1 MTLPAYLSAFLSLPT
16 LALAFFCWRRRHL
29 AVALLCLC
37 LSLALAVEVPKLLVR
52 QLSNPLL
59 AQDKLIFWNS
69 AGQIA
74 RAAVIFS
81 ILWLMLSW
89 RPLPWPASRQRLLA
103 AVLALI
109 FLTFAYLRLF
119 QLKLLAGSFEYD
131 PGSHLLLF
139 QLTVLGR
146 LWVGGFCPDPTDQPE
161 LAAAELDSILFPR
174 LATTGQMAVI
184 VAIHPF
190 AATEFFLFTRSTAIN
205 GFPLP
210 PPLVVGPDAVADGLN
225 AVWH

>member
-1 MTLPAYLSAFLSLPT
+1 VALPL
-16 LALAFFCWRRRHL
+16 
-29 AVALLCLC
+29 ALLCLC
-37 LSLALAVEVPKLLVR
+37 LSLALAVEVPKLLAR
-52 QLSNPLL
+52 QLSNPVL

-146 LWVGGFCPDPTDQPE
+146 L
-161 LAAAELDSILFPR
+161 
-174 LATTGQMAVI
+174 
-184 VAIHPF
+184 
-190 AATEFFLFTRSTAIN
+190 
-205 GFPLP
+205 
-210 PPLVVGPDAVADGLN
+210 
-225 AVWH
+225 